1 MKNILSCKPGSYG
14 KYVSTAYEH
23 LAKIGVTHVEIGI
36 PSDEV
41 VKELASYGLSIASIG
56 ASCDIKNPNIGEDF
70 NSIAEATAKADA
82 SRIFVSVHKGEMEAE
97 DVYQRLREVGDTAK
111 KHGVVVIMETHPDM
125 ITNGDVALQTMQG
138 VNHPNIRVNF
148 DTANIYYY
156 NEGIDGIEEM
166 KKILDYIEGVHL
178 KDTNGKPHTWHFP
191 TLGEGI
197 ADFGEVLRL
206 LNGRGFHG
214 PFTMEMEGI
223 QGENL
228 TLEQTH
234 ERMEKSVAY
243 LRSLGY

>member
-14 KYVSTAYEH
+14 KYISTAYEH
-23 LAKIGVTHVEIGI
+23 LAKIGVTHVEIGV

-41 VKELASYGLSIASIG
+41 VKELDSYGLSIASI
-56 ASCDIKNPNIGEDF
+56 AAACDIKNTNIGEDF
-70 NSIAEATAKADA
+70 NATAESTAKVGA
-82 SRIFVSVHKGEMEAE
+82 SRIFVSVHRGEMEAE
-97 DVYQRLREVGDTAK
+97 LAYQRLREVGDAAE
-111 KHGVVVIMETHPDM
+111 KHGVIVIMETHPDM
-125 ITNGDVALQTMQG
+125 ITNGDVALQTMKG
-138 VNHPNIRVNF
+138 VDHPNIRVNF

-166 KKILDYIEGVHL
+166 KKVLDYIEGVHL
-178 KDTNGKPHTWHFP
+178 KDTNGKLRTWHFP

-197 ADFGEVLRL
+197 VDFGEVLRL

-234 ERMEKSVAY
+234 ERMEKSVEH